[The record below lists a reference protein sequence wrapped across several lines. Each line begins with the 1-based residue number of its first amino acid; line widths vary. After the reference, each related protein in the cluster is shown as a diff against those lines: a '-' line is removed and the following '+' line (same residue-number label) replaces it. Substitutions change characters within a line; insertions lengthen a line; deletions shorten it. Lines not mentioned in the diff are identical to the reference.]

1 MNVKQI
7 VLASRPK
14 GLPTKENFRTE
25 TVNLPGLQDGEVL
38 VKGLY
43 FSVDPYM
50 RGRMNDAK
58 SYAPPFQVS
67 APVYGNAIAEII
79 ESKSKNFKK
88 GDLVKGTLS
97 WATESVVN
105 YKSVTKIDT
114 SIAPPTY
121 YLGILGMPGLTAFF
135 GLLYIGKPSAGETIV
150 ISGAAGAV
158 GIVAGQIAKLKDCR
172 VVGIAGS
179 DEKIKM
185 LKEEFHFDEVINY
198 KTTSDIDKAIK
209 ETCSNGVDI
218 YFDNIGGE
226 ISDAVISNINFHARI
241 VLCGQISLYNTAET
255 PMGPRLQPM
264 LLTNS
269 ALMEGFIVADFK
281 NFFSEGMQQLSQW
294 VKEDKLVYKETIT
307 EGFDKLPDAFLG
319 LFSGK
324 NIGKMIV
331 KV

>member
-25 TVNLPGLQDGEVL
+25 TVTLPGLQDGEVL

-50 RGRMNDAK
+50 RGRMDDAK
-58 SYAPPFQVS
+58 SYAPPFQVN